1 MIMVDVMTRVK
12 ELVAEHLEAAQ
23 EDVKPTSDITKD
35 LKGSSL
41 EIVEL
46 GMALEEEFNIKIP
59 DEDFEKFKTVQNIV
73 DYISKNKNRHDVG

>member
-73 DYISKNKNRHDVG
+73 DYISKNKK

>member
-1 MIMVDVMTRVK
+1 MVDVMTRVK

-59 DEDFEKFKTVQNIV
+59 DENFEKFKTVQNIV
-73 DYISKNKNRHDVG
+73 DYISKNKK

>member
-1 MIMVDVMTRVK
+1 MEDVMTVVK
-12 ELVAEHLEAAQ
+12 ELVAHYLEAAV

-35 LKGSSL
+35 FKNSSL

-73 DYISKNKNRHDVG
+73 DYISKNKK

>member
-1 MIMVDVMTRVK
+1 MVDVMTRVK

>member
-59 DEDFEKFKTVQNIV
+59 DENFEKFKTVQNIV
-73 DYISKNKNRHDVG
+73 DYISKNKK

>member
-1 MIMVDVMTRVK
+1 MIIMVDVMTRVK

-59 DEDFEKFKTVQNIV
+59 DENFEKFKTVQNIV
-73 DYISKNKNRHDVG
+73 DYISKNKK